1 MEARAQKRRKRT
13 VADSRY
19 ADKYDAAEVDLE
31 AIDVDEAD
39 PDFAYTDSGVK
50 VEPFN
55 MTREMETGK
64 FDGSGNYV
72 ETRRDVAEV
81 RDAWLDEVDSGASW
95 TAIKGESSQIA
106 TRKRLETVSTQQLED
121 DAVNASLD
129 SNKLKEELVSFL
141 LPAESVSAALRRL
154 GALVP
159 KHTKKR
165 QRKPP
170 ADEHTESTEDAAV
183 STAAT
188 VATVVNEEEKRFN
201 RLTEICD
208 LLLGNGF
215 TDVYSAT
222 KESIV
227 LQLANRAAPVVR
239 WQYRLEGDPTT
250 YGPFTT
256 AEMAR
261 WQSQG
266 YFAADPPTLV
276 QEVVPS
282 LPPSSAPATGIT
294 SKGTSDSDIWHD
306 ASSIDFALYDLQ

>member
-1 MEARAQKRRKRT
+1 MEARAQKRRKRD

-31 AIDVDEAD
+31 EANVDEAD

-55 MTREMETGK
+55 MTREMEMGK

-72 ETRRDVAEV
+72 ETRRDVDEV

-106 TRKRLETVSTQQLED
+106 TRKRLETVNAQQLADETL
-121 DAVNASLD
+121 NGGLD
-129 SNKLKEELVSFL
+129 SSKLKEELVSFL
-141 LPAESVSAALRRL
+141 LPAESVAAALRRL

-165 QRKPP
+165 QRKRP
-170 ADEHTESTEDAAV
+170 ADEHKEDAEPTNV
-183 STAAT
+183 SSART
-188 VATVVNEEEKRFN
+188 VPTVINEEEKRFN
-201 RLTEICD
+201 RLTEVCD

-215 TDVYSAT
+215 TDVYAAT

-261 WQSQG
+261 WQAQG
-266 YFAADPPTLV
+266 YFSAEAPTLV
-276 QEVVPS
+276 QEVVAP
-282 LPPSSAPATGIT
+282 LTPSSAAATGTT
-294 SKGTSDSDIWHD
+294 SSDIWHD
-306 ASSIDFALYDLQ
+306 ASAIDFALYDQ